1 MLAGVFGTVP
11 NYLCYV
17 NTVLFYRVGGGSRL
31 SGVLLA
37 AATTGVMLIGKS
49 SALFVRALADLRAT
63 ADRLDVLSIRSLC
76 HRIPS

>member
-31 SGVLLA
+31 SGVMLA
-37 AATTGVMLIGKS
+37 AATGGVMLVGPSVIGYLRESDS
-49 SALFVRALADLRAT
+49 SCIVDK
-63 ADRLDVLSIRSLC
+63 
-76 HRIPS
+76 